1 MRKLLTATAVAAL
14 GFAGA
19 ASADTAA
26 VAGTDL
32 NLREG
37 PGVWHDV
44 VGVITGGDDVSVKG
58 CIADAN
64 WCEVTY
70 GELTGWAY
78 GDYLAA
84 KVGEEFQ
91 PLYPNREEVGVA
103 VIEAPA
109 VDPAREGQNTAVGA
123 GTGAAMGALIA
134 GPLGAVVGGAI
145 GGTAGHAAT
154 EPEPAVITY
163 IEANPQEPVI
173 LDGEVVVGAGIPAE
187 VTLYEI
193 PDYAQYRYV
202 VINNQPVLVDPE
214 SRQIVYIYR

>member
-1 MRKLLTATAVAAL
+1 MRKLMTMTAVAAL
-14 GFAGA
+14 GLAGA
-19 ASADTAA
+19 AAAETAA

-32 NLREG
+32 NLRSG
-37 PGVWHDV
+37 PGVQYDV
-44 VGVITGGDDVSVKG
+44 TGVIAGGDDVTVKG
-58 CIADAN
+58 CIEEAN

-70 GELTGWAY
+70 GDQEGWAY

-84 KVGEEFQ
+84 EVGEEFQ
-91 PLYPNREEVGVA
+91 PLYPHRQEVGVT

-109 VDPAREGQNTAVGA
+109 VDPARQGQNAMVGT

-145 GGTAGHAAT
+145 GGTAGSVAT
-154 EPEPAVITY
+154 EPEPGVITY

-193 PDYAQYRYV
+193 PDHAEYRYV
-202 VINNQPVLVDPE
+202 TINNQPVLVDPE